1 MEETDDDMMNI
12 PKSLHGEDMSSRHV
26 VNKLDDEY
34 DTNSEPLGEDQ
45 SSPIPLIK
53 SQSKHMI
60 LGSQETHIRTPTSNT
75 YTKDND
81 PHKSTYELKEY
92 LY

>member
-1 MEETDDDMMNI
+1 MEKKTDDDMMFL
-12 PKSLHGEDMSSRHV
+12 PKSLHGGRHV
-26 VNKLDDEY
+26 VDKLDDGY

-45 SSPIPLIK
+45 SSHIPLIK
-53 SQSKHMI
+53 SQSQHMI
-60 LGSQETHIRTPTSNT
+60 LGYQETHIQTPTSST

-81 PHKSTYELKEY
+81 LRKSTYELKEY

>member
-1 MEETDDDMMNI
+1 MTA
-12 PKSLHGEDMSSRHV
+12 SGRHV
-26 VNKLDDEY
+26 VDKLDDEY
-34 DTNSEPLGEDQ
+34 DTDLESLGEDW
-45 SSPIPLIK
+45 SSHIPLIK

-60 LGSQETHIRTPTSNT
+60 LGSRETHIRTPTSNT

>member
-1 MEETDDDMMNI
+1 MEKKTDDDMMI
-12 PKSLHGEDMSSRHV
+12 LPKSLHGEDMSST
-26 VNKLDDEY
+26 KLDDGY
-34 DTNSEPLGEDQ
+34 DTNSELLGEDQ
-45 SSPIPLIK
+45 SSHIPLIK

-60 LGSQETHIRTPTSNT
+60 LGSQKTHIRTPISNT

>member
-1 MEETDDDMMNI
+1 MEKTDDDESTQI
-12 PKSLHGEDMSSRHV
+12 TTWGRHV
-26 VNKLDDEY
+26 VDKLNDEY
-34 DTNSEPLGEDQ
+34 DTDLEPLGEDR
-45 SSPIPLIK
+45 SSHIPLIK

-60 LGSQETHIRTPTSNT
+60 LRSWETHIRTPTSNT

-81 PHKSTYELKEY
+81 PHKSTYELNEY

>member
-1 MEETDDDMMNI
+1 METTAW
-12 PKSLHGEDMSSRHV
+12 GRHV
-26 VNKLDDEY
+26 VDKLDDEY
-34 DTNSEPLGEDQ
+34 DTNSEPLEEDR
-45 SSPIPLIK
+45 SSHIPLIK
-53 SQSKHMI
+53 SQSKHMM
-60 LGSQETHIRTPTSNT
+60 LGSQETHIRTPISNT

>member
-1 MEETDDDMMNI
+1 MEKTDDDMVNL
-12 PKSLHGEDMSSRHV
+12 PKSLHGGRHV
-26 VNKLDDEY
+26 VDKLDDEY

-45 SSPIPLIK
+45 SSHIPLIK

-81 PHKSTYELKEY
+81 PHKSTYGLKKY